1 MNNNGIIAAWGGN
14 KKEGIGRNEDIDVEM
29 GEIKDNHV
37 QLIRPVQVG
46 MTVIQ
51 YVPESLIN

>member
-46 MTVIQ
+46 WVVTQ
-51 YVPESLIN
+51 SVP